1 MDMIFPLISF
11 VLLVFVY
18 NARIF
23 IPLLACVVLL
33 LYDLNIK
40 KNNGQKIKMLE
51 SAQNLKIPYSEI
63 NIELLILL
71 FWWSINDE

>member
-1 MDMIFPLISF
+1 MDMVFPLISF

-23 IPLLACVVLL
+23 IPLLACAVLL

-40 KNNGQKIKMLE
+40 KRMIAKKN
-51 SAQNLKIPYSEI
+51 
-63 NIELLILL
+63 
-71 FWWSINDE
+71 